1 MSELINEFVWKFNFL
16 KRFPL
21 FGKDLFIASQKVN
34 RKHCMKSVDI
44 GSFSG
49 RNTRKYGP
57 QNLQTWNLFTQWKS
71 VGFDPFCAGIRFYS
85 NTFQYCTTF
94 AKTSKGI
101 GTFAR
106 NGSLVTTYFVSFYT
120 HFTKKWNFPL
130 RNSVVYVNKRARNCR
145 SGHICW
151 RNSGWKTSFFG
162 AVYSVSLH

>member
-1 MSELINEFVWKFNFL
+1 MSELIIEFVRNFNFL

-21 FGKDLFIASQKVN
+21 FGKDLFIVCQKVN
-34 RKHCMKSVDI
+34 RKHCVKSVDI

-57 QNLQTWNLFTQWKS
+57 QKLQMWNLFTQWKS
-71 VGFDPFCAGIRFYS
+71 VGFDPFCAGIRIYS

-106 NGSLVTTYFVSFYT
+106 NGSLVTTYFVS
-120 HFTKKWNFPL
+120 L
-130 RNSVVYVNKRARNCR
+130 RNSVVYVKKHARNCR
-145 SGHICW
+145 FGHICW
-151 RNSGWKTSFFG
+151 RNSWWKTSFFG